1 MGTGSPTLKN
11 SIWGKSA
18 GNEEDLWG
26 TLWTDVHKVPQRSKV
41 HEGPNRGQEQ
51 QTTPEVK
58 MEEINEIVI

>member
-1 MGTGSPTLKN
+1 M
-11 SIWGKSA
+11 
-18 GNEEDLWG
+18 NEEDLWG
-26 TLWTDVHKVPQRSKV
+26 TLWTTVHKVPQRSKV